1 MTKITVHP
9 SPSPDG
15 TPPKT
20 GTKTKTRPAHWSNDH
35 GTKFHNPWE
44 SYTWPSLWPLLKT
57 IYLMATTK
65 DPTRAQAKTLIP
77 HIPNPDFGAS
87 LLNDTAHGRAGEGE
101 GEKKLKATWLGHAS
115 VLVEFPTK
123 PTAPPTGGRVGT
135 VGLGEGDEGT
145 GTGEG
150 KGRRGVRVLFDPVL
164 GEGMAFWGLGPKRDS
179 STPCKIPSLPQID
192 IIAISHN
199 HYDHLDLPTLASV
212 LASQK
217 EQYGAEPV
225 LFMPLNNRHVVAGL
239 GLGSGSGSGGGK
251 GEGKGEGKKKGEE
264 GGRVVEM
271 DWWEGRR
278 VVVDGVGEVEMTCT
292 PCQHTSSR
300 YLWDKDN
307 SLWSSWV
314 ARDVRPGV
322 VGPTSVFF
330 GGDTGYCFHSPS
342 LHFPSNAPHLPPPPH
357 LPYCPAF
364 KEIGDRLGPFTLGL
378 IPIGA
383 YFPRMSMSGMH
394 ASPGDS
400 VRIFRDTKCIQA
412 LGIHWGTFRMT
423 AERLT
428 EPPEMLAAAAREAGL
443 GEGVFGVCAIGETR
457 GYS

>member
-1 MTKITVHP
+1 MVQITVHP
-9 SPSPDG
+9 SPDS
-15 TPPKT
+15 T
-20 GTKTKTRPAHWSNDH
+20 GTRTRGAHWSNDH

-44 SYTWPSLWPLLKT
+44 SDSYPTLWPILKT

-77 HIPNPDFGAS
+77 HIPNPDFGKS
-87 LLNDTAHGRAGEGE
+87 LNEDE
-101 GEKKLKATWLGHAS
+101 LKATWLGHAS
-115 VLVEFPTK
+115 VLVEFPTA
-123 PTAPPTGGRVGT
+123 PSTSSSSGTTAPADVKGAQAQHIQGGVGT
-135 VGLGEGDEGT
+135 VGLGEG
-145 GTGEG
+145 G
-150 KGRRGVRVLFDPVL
+150 KRGARVLFDPVL

-179 STPCKIPSLPQID
+179 SSPCKIPSLPQID

-199 HYDHLDLPTLASV
+199 HYDHLDLPTLSSV

-217 EQYGAEPV
+217 EQYGSEPV
-225 LFMPLNNRHVVAGL
+225 LFLPLNNRHVVADL
-239 GLGSGSGSGGGK
+239 GL
-251 GEGKGEGKKKGEE
+251 E
-264 GGRVVEM
+264 GRVIEL

-278 VVVDGVGEVEMTCT
+278 VVVDGVGEVEMTCST
-292 PCQHTSSR
+292 SLAPCQHTSSR

-314 ARDVRPGV
+314 AKDVRPG
-322 VGPTSVFF
+322 VFF
-330 GGDTGYCFHSPS
+330 GGDTGYCSLPSHSHHS
-342 LHFPSNAPHLPPPPH
+342 AHLPPPPS
-357 LPYCPAF
+357 LSYCPAF
-364 KEIGDRLGPFTLGL
+364 KDIGTKLGPFTLGL

-400 VRIFRDTKCIQA
+400 VRIFRDTKCKQA

-423 AERLT
+423 VEPLT
-428 EPPEMLAAAAREAGL
+428 EPPEMLAAAVREAGL
-443 GEGVFGVCAIGETR
+443 EEGVFGVCAIGETR